1 MKLNNKPFMSIEEAA
16 ETTGLSTF
24 YLRNGC
30 KAGSVP
36 HVKSGKKYLVN
47 VSALLQ
53 SLGVPMKSV
62 EAGEKT

>member
-53 SLGVPMKSV
+53 KLGVPI
-62 EAGEKT
+62 EGEKADG